1 VRQWPALNPY
11 LAAFGAGV
19 AALIAWAAWARAA
32 RARAEAEARAAR
44 AEEGRLLL
52 QAMFDSASA
61 AIVLLSDAG
70 RVVMN
75 NPRARETFAAGR
87 DLAGQNFVAL
97 LGNAPAAFRDAMLAD
112 EDAIFTLGPADADG
126 DTFHLTKRRVSL
138 GGEPHTLLVVEE
150 VTRQIRRQEV
160 EIWKKLVRTIS
171 HELNNSLAPISSLVH
186 SARMIADNPEHLPK
200 LKRVFDTIE
209 GRARHLQEFIEGYVR
224 FAKLPKP
231 RPARVDWAELLGR
244 VRALYPEVQVG
255 PAPAERA
262 WLDAAQFE
270 QVLINLVKN
279 ALEAGSPPGEVGL
292 SVEGRERGGAE
303 VRVVDRG
310 PGMSDEV
317 LASALLP
324 FYSTKER
331 GTGLGLA
338 LCREIVEA
346 HGGKVRLENREGGG
360 LAVACQLPGPEAAEP
375 PTARLTL
382 TRA

>member
-1 VRQWPALNPY
+1 MNPY

-19 AALIAWAAWARAA
+19 AALIAWAAWAWAA
-32 RARAEAEARAAR
+32 RERRGAEARAAR
-44 AEEGRLLL
+44 AEESRRLL

-61 AIVLLSDAG
+61 SIVLISDAG

-75 NPRARETFAAGR
+75 NPRARATFADGA
-87 DLAGQNFVAL
+87 DLEGQNFLAL
-97 LGNAPAAFRDAMLAD
+97 LANAPAAFRDAMLAD
-112 EDAIFTLGPADADG
+112 ENALFTLGPADGDG

-138 GGEPHTLLVVEE
+138 DNEPHVLVVVEQ
-150 VTRQIRRQEV
+150 VTREIRRQEV
-160 EIWKKLVRTIS
+160 EVWKKLLRTIS

-200 LKRVFDTIE
+200 LKRVFETIE
-209 GRARHLQEFIEGYVR
+209 DRTRHLQEFIDGYVR
-224 FAKLPKP
+224 FAKLPRP

-244 VRALYPEVQVG
+244 IRELYPEVQVG
-255 PAPAERA
+255 PTPTEKA

-279 ALEAGSPPGEVGL
+279 ALEAGSPPGEVRL
-292 SVEGRERGGAE
+292 SVEARERVGAE
-303 VRVVDRG
+303 VTIVDRG

-360 LAVACQLPGPEAAEP
+360 LSVTCQLPGPEAQESQ
-375 PTARLTL
+375 TARLTL